1 MDPSTPKLIALR
13 DHPRAGPGIRRAKA
27 WGGIAGFAIVM
38 LAGMLAGGT
47 VVDGLFRAL
56 IGGVVGYVV
65 LWVVAQMVW
74 GQLLRAEATSA
85 ARRAA
90 ERRREAAEG
99 IG

>member
-13 DHPRAGPGIRRAKA
+13 DHPRAGPGILRAKA
-27 WGGIAGFAIVM
+27 WGGIAGFALVM

-65 LWVVAQMVW
+65 LWVVAQLVW
-74 GQLLRAEATSA
+74 GQLLQAEATSA

-90 ERRREAAEG
+90 ERRRQAAEG
-99 IG
+99 VG

>member
-1 MDPSTPKLIALR
+1 MESTPKLISLR

-27 WGGIAGFAIVM
+27 WGGIAGFALVM
-38 LAGMLAGGT
+38 LAGTMAGGT
-47 VVDGLFRAL
+47 VVNGLLRAL

-65 LWVVAQMVW
+65 VWVAAQMVW
-74 GQLLRAEATSA
+74 SQLLRAEATNA

-99 IG
+99 VG